1 MTGIWRFD
9 WVDLTGTVP
18 GNANTMGHV
27 MIFDRAPEEVSS
39 VIRINVGEKNCN
51 FLSSTLEPPVVVS
64 VDDGDG
70 DGKVAVR
77 S

>member
-1 MTGIWRFD
+1 
-9 WVDLTGTVP
+9 
-18 GNANTMGHV
+18 MGHV